1 MTDEWDKERL
11 PYFLRD
17 RSLLSAANSKP
28 MFIGNARVAREDL
41 DSMVGISYGIDSI
54 VDFDSGDY
62 EKKVKKEMKKE
73 YNLKARYDVTSD
85 SEWLGE
91 LIDDLPYQ
99 VTYYFPSIKRDNKVG
114 KGTYGSKQMTF
125 RVLYDFLC
133 TNFNGGRRFIDEYFL
148 TVFEQRMKPA
158 YDKAISDL
166 KAELREELINSDG
179 GVLENISQR
188 LLKKRRSKKLSEYN
202 AWANPRITQTLNSL
216 ARKTKNDIITC
227 LRTGKINLVKETL
240 SARTVQKRM
249 KLGLPIHSIFYATGR
264 LIKSIKVTVLI
275 VGNEERVEHG

>member
-17 RSLLSAANSKP
+17 RSLLSAVNSKP
-28 MFIGNARVAREDL
+28 MFVGNARVAKEDL

-54 VDFDSGDY
+54 VDHDSDDY
-62 EKKVKKEMKKE
+62 DKELKKEMRKK
-73 YNLKARYDVTSD
+73 YDVKARYDVTQD
-85 SEWLGE
+85 SEWLSE
-91 LIDDLPYQ
+91 LFDDLPYQ
-99 VTYYFPSIKRDNKVG
+99 VTYYFPSIKRNNKVG

-158 YDKAISDL
+158 YDKAIADL
-166 KAELREELINSDG
+166 KAELKEELINSNG
-179 GVLENISQR
+179 GMLENISQR
-188 LLKKRRSKKLSEYN
+188 LSKKRRNKKLSEYK

-227 LRTGKINLVKETL
+227 LRTGKISLVKEGL
-240 SARTVQKRM
+240 SARTIARRM
-249 KLGLPIHSIFYATGR
+249 KLGLPTNSIFYATGR
-264 LIKSIKVTVLI
+264 LIKSIKVTVLL

>member
-28 MFIGNARVAREDL
+28 MFVGNARVAREDL

-62 EKKVKKEMKKE
+62 EKEVKKEMKKE

-125 RVLYDFLC
+125 RVLYNFLC

-179 GVLENISQR
+179 GILENISHR
-188 LLKKRRSKKLSEYN
+188 LSKKRRSKKLSEYN

-227 LRTGKINLVKETL
+227 LRTGKINLVKEAL